1 VICDGRE
8 KPLSIV
14 RWGIGENRA
23 TLFRQHFFVSGAAPA
38 LTTPTR
44 PVHTSFPVW
53 ACGLAASNLKSRLL
67 RGRAPVLEFTDI
79 IPYLIAALTFISIVY
94 ALRRYFSLRDAANS
108 ADFQE
113 FRQEA
118 DTLGKSRDS

>member
-1 VICDGRE
+1 V
-8 KPLSIV
+8 KIV
-14 RWGIGENRA
+14 RRYFGSTFSSLA
-23 TLFRQHFFVSGAAPA
+23 QPPA